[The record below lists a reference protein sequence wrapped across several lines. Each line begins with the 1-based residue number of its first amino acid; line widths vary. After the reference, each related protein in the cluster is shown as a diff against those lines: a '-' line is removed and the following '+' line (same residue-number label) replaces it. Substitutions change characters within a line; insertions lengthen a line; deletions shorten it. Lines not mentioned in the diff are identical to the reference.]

1 MPKPTARRSPSR
13 RKGLRTKKGSGLI
26 AKRQTRKRSV
36 GTKSALDN
44 RSHRTPQ
51 LTCGRIKIRSECAA
65 FANPQIARRVQR
77 SLYGRSA
84 MLARQLRGELLS
96 RVNNRNDLDGG
107 TRHAIDHSI
116 G

>member
-44 RSHRTPQ
+44 RSHRTLKLSCEGQAGAQPNDSFVMPRGATNSE
-51 LTCGRIKIRSECAA
+51 LKHLVGFSATLACG
-65 FANPQIARRVQR
+65 
-77 SLYGRSA
+77 L
-84 MLARQLRGELLS
+84 
-96 RVNNRNDLDGG
+96 
-107 TRHAIDHSI
+107 
-116 G
+116 